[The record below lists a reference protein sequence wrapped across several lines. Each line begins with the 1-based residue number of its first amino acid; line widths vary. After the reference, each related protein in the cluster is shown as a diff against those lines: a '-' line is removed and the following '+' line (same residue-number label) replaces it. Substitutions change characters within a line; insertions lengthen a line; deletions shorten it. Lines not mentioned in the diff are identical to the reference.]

1 MSKLPAIPPIPA
13 GADPQTR
20 QWMESVSEALA
31 VRTGQR
37 GDPLDA
43 AVTRRELNDVGLLNV
58 SVKGRQVPSAGSSST
73 GNVSLEPGATL
84 DPADNALVNEAIPNN
99 PANVKLTATEN
110 YIIIDYAPPQDFVA
124 HTEVW
129 VSEDSELS
137 NAVMVGVI
145 NTRPWGYKPPD
156 NEGIYR
162 FWLRHVS
169 YRNKYSGFV
178 SVSGSWVCDPSK
190 PDDLTVNTLTVATA
204 TIGQGEIG
212 NLLIGD
218 AIQSDNYV
226 PGVSGWII
234 KK

>member
-1 MSKLPAIPPIPA
+1 
-13 GADPQTR
+13 
-20 QWMESVSEALA
+20 MESVSEALA

-37 GDPLDA
+37 GDPLDR
-43 AVTRRELNDVGLLNV
+43 AVTVRELNNIGVV
-58 SVKGRQVPSAGSSST
+58 RATRIGRPVPSAGAS
-73 GNVSLEPGATL
+73 GDLQPGATL
-84 DPADNALVNEAIPNN
+84 DPADNALVNEAIPNK
-99 PANVKLTATEN
+99 PTSVKFTGTEN

-129 VSEDSELS
+129 VSEDNDQN

-145 NTRPWGYKPPD
+145 NTRPWGYQPD
-156 NEGIYR
+156 DNTATYY

-169 YRNKYSGFV
+169 YRNKASGFT
-178 SVSGSWVCDPSK
+178 SGSGACDSNNA
-190 PDDLTVNTLTVATA
+190 DDLTINTLTVATA
-204 TIGQGEIG
+204 TIGQGEVG

-218 AIQSDNYV
+218 SIQSDNYV

>member
-1 MSKLPAIPPIPA
+1 P
-13 GADPQTR
+13 T
-20 QWMESVSEALA
+20 
-31 VRTGQR
+31 
-37 GDPLDA
+37 
-43 AVTRRELNDVGLLNV
+43 
-58 SVKGRQVPSAGSSST
+58 
-73 GNVSLEPGATL
+73 
-84 DPADNALVNEAIPNN
+84 DNALVNEAIPNN
-99 PANVKLTATEN
+99 PANVKFTGTEN

-145 NTRPWGYKPPD
+145 NTRPWGYKPDD
-156 NEGIYR
+156 NTAIYY

-178 SVSGSWVCDPSK
+178 SGSGSCDAANA
-190 PDDLTVNTLTVATA
+190 DDLTVNTLTVATA